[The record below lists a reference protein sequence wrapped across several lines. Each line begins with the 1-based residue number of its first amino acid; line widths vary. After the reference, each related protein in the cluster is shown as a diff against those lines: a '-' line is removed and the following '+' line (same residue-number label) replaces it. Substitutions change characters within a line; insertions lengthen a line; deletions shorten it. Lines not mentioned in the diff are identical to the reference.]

1 MILYEHGN
9 KHDFGVVSYRYNA
22 RPAQQEDMILEHVFR
37 GAARM
42 AADKVEAVLF
52 PKPHRPKP

>member
-1 MILYEHGN
+1 
-9 KHDFGVVSYRYNA
+9 
-22 RPAQQEDMILEHVFR
+22 MILEHVFR
-37 GAARM
+37 GAARI